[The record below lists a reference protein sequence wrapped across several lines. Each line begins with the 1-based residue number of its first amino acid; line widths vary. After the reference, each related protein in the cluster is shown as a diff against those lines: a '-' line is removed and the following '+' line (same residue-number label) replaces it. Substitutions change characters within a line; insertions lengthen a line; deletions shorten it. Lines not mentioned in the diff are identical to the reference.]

1 MTKIKL
7 FRLRINWKIRRNALR
22 LYNRQNNIKNMNT
35 QNSKTQFERAVNVI
49 PGGVNSPVR
58 AFKSVGG
65 NPILIKSAKGCTIT
79 DIDGNTYIDYV
90 SSWGP
95 MILGHAREEIV
106 DAIRKAAEF
115 GTSYGAPTV
124 AETEMA
130 ETICSMMPSVEMVR
144 MVNSGTEATMSAIRL
159 ARAYTKRSKIVKF
172 EGCYHGHADFFL
184 IKAGSGAMT
193 LGVPDSPGV
202 TQSIANDT
210 LTAQYNNLASVEALF
225 ANHADEIA
233 AIIVEPVAGNMG
245 VVKPAN
251 GFLQGLRNIA
261 TKYGSVLIFDEV
273 ITGFRL
279 SSGGAQQYYNVMPDL
294 TTMGKIIGGGLPVGA
309 YGGKKEIMQMLAPS
323 GPVYQAGTLSGNP
336 LAMASGLA
344 MLNIL
349 KNTKGLYEQLDSK
362 AKMLEDGLTE
372 NLQKAGIPGIIN
384 RVGSMLTLFF
394 TESKQ
399 VTSFDEVMTASRER
413 YAKYFKL
420 SLESGIYLAP
430 SQFEASFISAAHT
443 DADIEKTLKASLEA
457 MKQL

>member
-1 MTKIKL
+1 M
-7 FRLRINWKIRRNALR
+7 
-22 LYNRQNNIKNMNT
+22 NRDK
-35 QNSKTQFERAVNVI
+35 SKSEFERALKVI

-65 NPILIKSAKGCTIT
+65 NPVLIKSAKGSKIT
-79 DIDGNTYIDYV
+79 DIDGNSYIDFV

-95 MILGHAREEIV
+95 MILGHANEIIV
-106 DAIRKAAEF
+106 ETIRKAAEF
-115 GTSYGAPTV
+115 GTSYGAPTI

-130 ETICSMMPSVEMVR
+130 EMICSMVPSVDMVR
-144 MVNSGTEATMSAIRL
+144 MVNSGTEATMSAVRL

-202 TQSIANDT
+202 TQSNANDT
-210 LTAQYNNLASVEALF
+210 LTANYNDLASVEALF
-225 ANHADEIA
+225 AQNEDSIA

-245 VVKPAN
+245 VVKPAE

-261 TKYGSVLIFDEV
+261 NKYGSVLIFDEV

-279 SSGGAQQYYNVMPDL
+279 STGGAQQYYNVMPDL

-344 MLNIL
+344 MLSIL
-349 KNTKGLYEQLDSK
+349 KNTPDLYKNLDAK
-362 AKMLEDGLTE
+362 AKMFEDGLKD
-372 NLQKAGIPGIIN
+372 NLQKASIPGVIN
-384 RVGSMLTLFF
+384 RVGSLITLFF

-399 VTSFDEVMTASRER
+399 ITSFDEVMTSDRER
-413 YAKYFKL
+413 YAKYFSL
-420 SLESGIYLAP
+420 SLDAGIYLAP
-430 SQFEASFISAAHT
+430 SQFEAAFISAAHT
-443 DADIEKTLKASLEA
+443 DEDIEITLKASLAA

>member
-1 MTKIKL
+1 
-7 FRLRINWKIRRNALR
+7 
-22 LYNRQNNIKNMNT
+22 MNT
-35 QNSKTQFERAVNVI
+35 QNSKTQFQRACEVI

-65 NPILIKSAKGCTIT
+65 QPLLISSAKGSTVT
-79 DIDGNTYIDYV
+79 DIDGNSYIDFV

-95 MILGHAREEIV
+95 MILGHAHPTIV
-106 DAIRKAAEF
+106 KAIQDVAEK
-115 GTSYGAPTV
+115 GTSYGAPTM

-130 ETICSMMPSVEMVR
+130 ELICSMVPSVEMVR

-159 ARAYTKRSKIVKF
+159 ARAFTKKSKIVKF

-193 LGVPDSPGV
+193 LGIPDSPGV
-202 TQSIANDT
+202 TESIAKDT
-210 LTAQYNNLASVEALF
+210 LTAEYNNLASVEALF
-225 ANHADEIA
+225 ANVGNDIA

-245 VVKPAN
+245 VVPPN
-251 GFLQGLRNIA
+251 EGFLQGLRDIA
-261 TKYGSVLIFDEV
+261 TKNGSLLIFDEV

-279 SSGGAQQYYNVMPDL
+279 AKGGAQEYYGVMPDL
-294 TTMGKIIGGGLPVGA
+294 TTLGKIIGGGLPVGA
-309 YGGKKEIMQMLAPS
+309 YGGRKEIMQMLAPL

-344 MLNIL
+344 MLKIINETPDFHKL
-349 KNTKGLYEQLDSK
+349 LD
-362 AKMLEDGLTE
+362 
-372 NLQKAGIPGIIN
+372 QKAEKFANGLLANLKEAGISGKIN

-394 TESKQ
+394 TESKD
-399 VTSFDEVMTASRER
+399 VTSFTEVMTSDRDR

-420 SLESGIYLAP
+420 SLEAGIYLAP
-430 SQFEASFISAAHT
+430 SQFEAAFISTAQS
-443 DADIEKTLKASLEA
+443 DDDLDKTLKASLEA

>member
-1 MTKIKL
+1 V
-7 FRLRINWKIRRNALR
+7 
-22 LYNRQNNIKNMNT
+22 NRDK
-35 QNSKTQFERAVNVI
+35 SKSEFERALKVI

-65 NPILIKSAKGCTIT
+65 NPVLIKSAKGSKIT
-79 DIDGNTYIDYV
+79 DIDGNSYIDFV

-95 MILGHAREEIV
+95 MILGHANEIIV
-106 DAIRKAAEF
+106 ETIRKAAEF
-115 GTSYGAPTV
+115 GTSYGAPTI

-130 ETICSMMPSVEMVR
+130 EMICSMVPSVDMVR
-144 MVNSGTEATMSAIRL
+144 MVNSGTEATMSAVRL

-202 TQSIANDT
+202 TQSNANDT
-210 LTAQYNNLASVEALF
+210 LTANYNDLASVEALF
-225 ANHADEIA
+225 AQNEDSIA

-245 VVKPAN
+245 VVKPAE

-261 TKYGSVLIFDEV
+261 NKYGSVLIFDEV

-279 SSGGAQQYYNVMPDL
+279 STGGAQQYYNVMPDL

-344 MLNIL
+344 MLSIL
-349 KNTKGLYEQLDSK
+349 KNTPDLYKNLDAK
-362 AKMLEDGLTE
+362 AKMFEDGLKD
-372 NLQKAGIPGIIN
+372 NLQKASIPGVIN
-384 RVGSMLTLFF
+384 RVGSLITLFF

-399 VTSFDEVMTASRER
+399 ITSFDEVMTSDRER
-413 YAKYFKL
+413 YAKYFSL
-420 SLESGIYLAP
+420 SLDAGIYLAP
-430 SQFEASFISAAHT
+430 SQFEAAFISAAHT
-443 DADIEKTLKASLEA
+443 DEDIEITLKASLAA